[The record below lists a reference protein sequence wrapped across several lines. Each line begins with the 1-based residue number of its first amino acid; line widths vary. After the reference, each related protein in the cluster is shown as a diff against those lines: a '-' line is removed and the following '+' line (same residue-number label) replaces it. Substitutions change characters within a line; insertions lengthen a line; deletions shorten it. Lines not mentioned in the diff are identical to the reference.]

1 MQLKAGAPIFY
12 VTTYEDVD
20 AIVNPRLKARG
31 RRVFGPFST
40 YENAT
45 QHGVESGCSHFDIEK
60 KFVGRDMDIPF
71 LNEKEEDS
79 G

>member
-1 MQLKAGAPIFY
+1 MQIIAGAPIFY

-40 YENAT
+40 YEAAL
-45 QHGVESGCSHFDIEK
+45 QHGAESGCSHFEIEEK
-60 KFVGRDMDIPF
+60 HLGRDMDIPF
-71 LNEKEEDS
+71 LDD
-79 G
+79 